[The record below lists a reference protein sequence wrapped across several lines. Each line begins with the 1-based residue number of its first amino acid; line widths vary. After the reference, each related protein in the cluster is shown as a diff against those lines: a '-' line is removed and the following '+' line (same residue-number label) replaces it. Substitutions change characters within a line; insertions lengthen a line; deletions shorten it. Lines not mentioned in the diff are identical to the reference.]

1 MVLILF
7 STIGFNVITT
17 FCGGCDDEHISI
29 ALLRDDTTDTNCE
42 CCNDA
47 SNSQACCTIDTEGHQ
62 HEKHHHSTSKFARLN
77 IDATEAKAKSPH
89 LQTIII
95 PLAEIQFELIQPVLH
110 PVLQYSNKPGF
121 VLKTGRDILTHIC
134 VMRN

>member
-29 ALLRDDTTDTNCE
+29 ALLPDDTADTNCE

-47 SNSQACCTIDTEGHQ
+47 SNSQTCCTIDTEGHQ

-95 PLAEIQFELIQPVLH
+95 PLATIRFEFIQPL
-110 PVLQYSNKPGF
+110 LKSIFQYTNEPGF
-121 VLKTGRDILTHIC
+121 VSKTGRNILTRIC
-134 VMRN
+134 IMRN